1 MAENTKKTGLQ
12 TSLVQLPVGMYIA
25 RLTDAALVGRSIGL
39 SVAPSS
45 GGTVDFFHSDSDT
58 NNHLTSP
65 NQSVIVRVKDATAT
79 ILVASMTPKGAEDPK
94 LKLDKIASLDALD
107 KKKVSKEETKKTL
120 AAVAEKLQELRKES
134 KKEDKAETKT
144 NVTPKVAQ
152 ATSQPQN
159 ELGKVILVGH
169 VEWKGDTR
177 VNAGEWLS
185 DPKKQARIEGFALAW
200 QNKPEGVDLAYS
212 CQVKNMGKTPM
223 ALSGSYVGTRRK
235 ALPITALTLSL
246 VGVNALNYALD
257 AVAVFADGEEQALLS
272 GVECQGI
279 TGNEQLIALK
289 VSVVK
294 KPQSAEDESNNPN
307 ESFQQVD
314 VSQWTVHSV

>member
-1 MAENTKKTGLQ
+1 MAENTEKAALQ
-12 TSLVQLPVGMYIA
+12 TSLVQLPIGMYIA
-25 RLTDAALVGRSIGL
+25 RLTDVALAGRSMGL

-45 GGTVDFFHSDSDT
+45 GGVVDFFHSDSDT

-65 NQSVIVRVKDATAT
+65 NQSVVVRVKDATAT
-79 ILVASMTPKGAEDPK
+79 LLVASMTPTGAEEPK
-94 LKLDKIASLDALD
+94 LKLDKIASLDELN
-107 KKKVSKEETKKTL
+107 KKKVSKAETKKTL
-120 AAVAEKLQELRKES
+120 AAVAKKLQALQKES
-134 KKEDKAETKT
+134 KKEDKTEANIAQKVEQP
-144 NVTPKVAQ
+144 TPQ
-152 ATSQPQN
+152 SPS
-159 ELGKVILVGH
+159 EFGKVVLVGH

-177 VNAGEWLS
+177 VNAGEWLG
-185 DPKKQARIEGFALAW
+185 DPKKPSRIEGFALAW

-235 ALPITALTLSL
+235 SLPITALTLSL
-246 VGVNALNYALD
+246 VGVNALSYVLD

-272 GVECQGI
+272 GVECQGV

-294 KPQSAEDESNNPN
+294 KPQNAEDESNNPN
-307 ESFQQVD
+307 ESFQQTD
-314 VSQWTVHSV
+314 ASQWTVHSV